1 MIIAVF
7 HVSGYLRMCDFTSRR
22 FRRTQHGPDDDLGA
36 RANAGGSMGTQLFV
50 SNCTSHQSRSHQKL
64 GDKVI
69 ASHSPCLAL
78 TLPRRHS
85 TSSPAKAR
93 NMPCM

>member
-36 RANAGGSMGTQLFV
+36 RANAGGRSGAARDLEFV
-50 SNCTSHQSRSHQKL
+50 SGFSQSRLDVLKQ
-64 GDKVI
+64 
-69 ASHSPCLAL
+69 
-78 TLPRRHS
+78 
-85 TSSPAKAR
+85 TSGPQ
-93 NMPCM
+93 